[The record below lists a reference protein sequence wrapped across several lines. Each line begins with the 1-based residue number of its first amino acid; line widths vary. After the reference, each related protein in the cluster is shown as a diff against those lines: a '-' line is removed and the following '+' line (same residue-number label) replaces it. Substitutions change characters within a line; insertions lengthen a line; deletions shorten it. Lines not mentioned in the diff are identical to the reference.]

1 MKMITVKLQGVEVQA
16 ALLSPK
22 IMEKVEKGF
31 TKTVLEIEAIASTH
45 EGPESDQVR
54 KQCQVIIDY
63 VTDIFGA
70 DAARKIFGS
79 ETDYLTCLDVLE
91 EMQRM
96 YPEQVALV
104 LRAKNA
110 QIKANVE
117 KANAKEGTK

>member
-1 MKMITVKLQGVEVQA
+1 MKMITVKLNGAEVQA

-22 IMEKVEKGF
+22 VMEKVEKGF
-31 TKTVLEIEAIASTH
+31 TKAVLEIEAIARTD
-45 EGPESDQVR
+45 EGLESEQVR

-70 DAARKIFGS
+70 DAARKIFSG

-96 YPEQVALV
+96 YPEQVGPV
-104 LRAKNA
+104 IRAKNA

-117 KANAKEGTK
+117 RANAKGAAK

>member
-22 IMEKVEKGF
+22 VMEKVEKGF
-31 TKTVLEIEAIASTH
+31 TKTVLEIESIARTH
-45 EGPESDQVR
+45 DGLESEQVQ

-63 VTDIFGA
+63 VADIFGA
-70 DAARKIFGS
+70 DAARKVFGV

-91 EMQRM
+91 EIQRM

-104 LRAKNA
+104 IREKNA
-110 QIKANVE
+110 RIKTNVE
-117 KANAKEGTK
+117 KANKEGAR

>member
-22 IMEKVEKGF
+22 VMEKVEKGF
-31 TKTVLEIEAIASTH
+31 TKTVLEIVSIARTH
-45 EGPESDQVR
+45 DGLESEQVQ

-63 VTDIFGA
+63 VADIFGA
-70 DAARKIFGS
+70 DAARKVFGV

-91 EMQRM
+91 EIQRM

-104 LRAKNA
+104 IREKNA
-110 QIKANVE
+110 RIKANVE
-117 KANAKEGTK
+117 KANKEGAR

>member
-22 IMEKVEKGF
+22 VMEKVEKGF
-31 TKTVLEIEAIASTH
+31 TKTVLEIESIARTH
-45 EGPESDQVR
+45 DGMESEQVQ
-54 KQCQVIIDY
+54 KQCQAIIDY

-70 DAARKIFGS
+70 DAARKVFGA
-79 ETDYLTCLDVLE
+79 EADYLTCLDVLE

-104 LRAKNA
+104 IRAKNVR
-110 QIKANVE
+110 IKANVE
-117 KANAKEGTK
+117 KANKEGAK

>member
-22 IMEKVEKGF
+22 VMEKVEKGF
-31 TKTVLEIEAIASTH
+31 TKTVLEIESIARTH
-45 EGPESDQVR
+45 DGIESEQVQ

-70 DAARKIFGS
+70 DAARKVFGT

-104 LRAKNA
+104 IRAKNA
-110 QIKANVE
+110 RIKANVE
-117 KANAKEGTK
+117 KANKEGAK

>member
-22 IMEKVEKGF
+22 VMEKVEKGF
-31 TKTVLEIEAIASTH
+31 TKTVLEIESIARTH
-45 EGPESDQVR
+45 DGMESEQVQ
-54 KQCQVIIDY
+54 KQCQAIIDY

-70 DAARKIFGS
+70 DAARKVFGA
-79 ETDYLTCLDVLE
+79 EADYLTCLDVLE

-104 LRAKNA
+104 IRAKNA
-110 QIKANVE
+110 RIKANVE
-117 KANAKEGTK
+117 KANKEGAK

>member
-1 MKMITVKLQGVEVQA
+1 MKMITVKLNGAEVQA

-22 IMEKVEKGF
+22 VMEKVEKGF
-31 TKTVLEIEAIASTH
+31 TKTVLEIEAIARAN
-45 EGPESDQVR
+45 EGLESEQVR
-54 KQCQVIIDY
+54 KQCQAIIDY

-70 DAARKIFGS
+70 DAARKIFGG

-96 YPEQVALV
+96 YPEQVGPV
-104 LRAKNA
+104 IRAKNA

-117 KANAKEGTK
+117 KANAKGAAK

>member
-1 MKMITVKLQGVEVQA
+1 MKMITVKLNGAEVQA

-22 IMEKVEKGF
+22 VMEKVEKGF
-31 TKTVLEIEAIASTH
+31 TKAVLEIEAIARTD
-45 EGPESDQVR
+45 ECLESEQVR

-70 DAARKIFGS
+70 DAARKIFSG

-96 YPEQVALV
+96 YPEQVGPV
-104 LRAKNA
+104 IRAKNA

-117 KANAKEGTK
+117 RANAKGAAK

>member
-22 IMEKVEKGF
+22 VMEKVEKGF
-31 TKTVLEIEAIASTH
+31 TKTVLEIASIARTH
-45 EGPESDQVR
+45 DGLESEQVQ

-63 VTDIFGA
+63 VTDIFGP
-70 DAARKIFGS
+70 DAARKVFSG

-104 LRAKNA
+104 IREKNA
-110 QIKANVE
+110 RIKANVE
-117 KANAKEGTK
+117 KANKEGAK

>member
-22 IMEKVEKGF
+22 VMEKVEKGF
-31 TKTVLEIEAIASTH
+31 AKTVLDIQAIARTH
-45 EGPESDQVR
+45 EGMESDQVK

-63 VTDIFGA
+63 VTDIFGS
-70 DAARKIFGS
+70 DMARKVFGN

-91 EMQRM
+91 EIQKM
-96 YPEQVALV
+96 YPEQVAPV
-104 LRAKNA
+104 IRAKNA

-117 KANAKEGTK
+117 KVNKEGAK